1 MSGKSDLE
9 DRLGEYAEM
18 IDASRLIKPSG
29 RRGLLSPDVIYRF
42 RRSGA
47 WLVQADT
54 DDADKAIEIGKR
66 VRKNLVSKRALMAAD
81 PFFHDKT
88 LYVEYGDNTIDL
100 GVEEK
105 PVRVA
110 SAPNKSDERSRIL
123 DKGRAVFGAN
133 GVKITGHEGAYTLA
147 VIPALAKFR
156 RVFSTTTTHAATLA
170 ELEARLDKVIATV
183 SAL

>member
-66 VRKNLVSKRALMAAD
+66 VRKNLVSKRALTASD

-123 DKGRAVFGAN
+123 DKGRGVFGAN
-133 GVKITGHEGAYTLA
+133 GVSIGGHDGAYTL
-147 VIPALAKFR
+147 VIRPVLAKFR
-156 RVFSTTTTHAATLA
+156 RLFGEATARAATLG
-170 ELEARLDKVIATV
+170 ELEARLDKAIAMV